1 MTTYSLGDEV
11 NREELEKVINQ
22 LTTVDEVHKQFLKN
36 RWLHHVMLS
45 SRRAQDSYRKYHIL
59 RSIVVIG
66 GVLIPTLV
74 SLNINQSSSESSSV
88 IRWITV
94 GLGLL
99 VAISAALEGI
109 FRFGDVWREEQ
120 RATELLLSEGWR
132 FFQLSGQYSKKR
144 NHHTAYAYFAAQVE
158 SLILREV
165 ESYLATA
172 KEQKSTNNVEPDAT
186 ESSEAA
192 HGDLVAE

>member
-1 MTTYSLGDEV
+1 MNIYSSGDEV

-22 LTTVDEVHKQFLKN
+22 LTTLDEVHKQFLKH

-45 SRRAQDSYRKYHIL
+45 SQRAQDSYRKYHIL

-74 SLNINQSSSESSSV
+74 SLNINKPEAPDALV
-88 IRWITV
+88 RWITV

-120 RATELLLSEGWR
+120 RAVELLLSEGWR
-132 FFQLSGQYSKKR
+132 FFQLSGQYSTKR
-144 NHHTAYAYFAAQVE
+144 NHQTAYSYFATQVE

-172 KEQKSTNNVEPDAT
+172 KEQKSINTVEPEAT
-186 ESSEAA
+186 ASPEA
-192 HGDLVAE
+192 VPEVSVPE

>member
-1 MTTYSLGDEV
+1 MSTYSSGDEV
-11 NREELEKVINQ
+11 NSEELEKVIDQ
-22 LTTVDEVHKQFLKN
+22 LTALDEVHKQFLKN

-45 SRRAQDSYRKYHIL
+45 SKRVQDSCRKYHIL

-74 SLNINQSSSESSSV
+74 SLNISQSKSPESSV
-88 IRWITV
+88 MRWITV

-120 RATELLLSEGWR
+120 RATELLLSEGWQ
-132 FFQLSGQYSKKR
+132 FFQLGGQYSTKR
-144 NHHTAYAYFAAQVE
+144 NHQTAYSHFATQVE

-165 ESYLATA
+165 ESYIATA
-172 KEQKSTNNVEPDAT
+172 KEQQSTNTVEQDAT
-186 ESSEAA
+186 ESPDVAQ
-192 HGDLVAE
+192 GDSVPE

>member
-1 MTTYSLGDEV
+1 MSTYSSGEEV
-11 NREELEKVINQ
+11 NREELEKVIDQ
-22 LTTVDEVHKQFLKN
+22 LTTLDEVHKQFLKN
-36 RWLHHVMLS
+36 RWLHHVILS
-45 SRRAQDSYRKYHIL
+45 SKRAQDSYRKYHIL

-74 SLNINQSSSESSSV
+74 SLNINQSNFSDPSV

-132 FFQLSGQYSKKR
+132 FFQLTGQYSAKKSPQ
-144 NHHTAYAYFAAQVE
+144 TAYSYFATQVE

-165 ESYLATA
+165 ESYIAA
-172 KEQKSTNNVEPDAT
+172 AQDQKSINTVEQDTTENPDVAQ
-186 ESSEAA
+186 
-192 HGDLVAE
+192 GDSAPE

>member
-1 MTTYSLGDEV
+1 MTTYSSGDEV

-22 LTTVDEVHKQFLKN
+22 ITTLDEVHKQFLKN

-45 SRRAQDSYRKYHIL
+45 SKRAQDSYRKYHIL

-74 SLNINQSSSESSSV
+74 SLNINESSSV

-120 RATELLLSEGWR
+120 RAAELLLSEGWR
-132 FFQLSGQYSKKR
+132 FFQLSGQYSTKR
-144 NHHTAYAYFAAQVE
+144 NHQTAYSYFAAQVE

-172 KEQKSTNNVEPDAT
+172 KEQKSTNTVEQDAT
-186 ESSEAA
+186 ESPEVV
-192 HGDLVAE
+192 HGDSVAE

>member
-1 MTTYSLGDEV
+1 MTTYSSSDEV
-11 NREELEKVINQ
+11 NREELEKMINQ
-22 LTTVDEVHKQFLKN
+22 LTTLDEVHKQFLKN

-45 SRRAQDSYRKYHIL
+45 SKRAQDSYRKYHIL

-66 GVLIPTLV
+66 GVFIPTLV
-74 SLNINQSSSESSSV
+74 SLNIKEPSSEL
-88 IRWITV
+88 RWITV

-99 VAISAALEGI
+99 VATSAALEGI

-132 FFQLSGQYSKKR
+132 FFQLSGQYSTKR
-144 NHHTAYAYFAAQVE
+144 NHQRSYSYFAAQVE
-158 SLILREV
+158 SLILKEI

-172 KEQKSTNNVEPDAT
+172 KEQKSTNTVEEDAT
-186 ESSEAA
+186 ESPDVN
-192 HGDLVAE
+192 HGGSVAE

>member
-1 MTTYSLGDEV
+1 MATYSSGEEV
-11 NREELEKVINQ
+11 NRENLEKVIDQ
-22 LTTVDEVHKQFLKN
+22 LTSLDEVHKHFLKN
-36 RWLHHVMLS
+36 RWLHHVIS
-45 SRRAQDSYRKYHIL
+45 SSKRAHDSYRKHYIL

-74 SLNINQSSSESSSV
+74 SLNINQLRFPESSV

-120 RATELLLSEGWR
+120 RSTE
-132 FFQLSGQYSKKR
+132 
-144 NHHTAYAYFAAQVE
+144 
-158 SLILREV
+158 
-165 ESYLATA
+165 
-172 KEQKSTNNVEPDAT
+172 
-186 ESSEAA
+186 
-192 HGDLVAE
+192 